1 MRWGLVLATVVW
13 AAFLLEPIS
22 DTGIGFPTGLLA
34 LIGTALLGGAWLGVL
49 VARRSA
55 GTSSRVWLAWLIIPL
70 AGAGV
75 LPIFLAT
82 QSAMN
87 PLFRLRFLLGRPALH
102 RVATA
107 PPDLPAAS
115 PPGWIGL
122 FRVQRIDRFGDAVHF
137 ITVSCG
143 VVDECGIAYVPG
155 PPAPKRSK
163 IKLQPL
169 GGGWYHLYSVF

>member
-1 MRWGLVLATVVW
+1 VLATVVW

-55 GTSSRVWLAWLIIPL
+55 RTSYRGWLAWLIIPL

-75 LPIFLAT
+75 LAIFLTT

-87 PLFRLRFLLGRPALH
+87 PLFRLRFLLSQPALH
-102 RVATA
+102 GVATA
-107 PPDLPAAS
+107 PADRPAAS
-115 PPGWIGL
+115 PPGRIGL

-155 PPAPKRSK
+155 PPPPRRNKT
-163 IKLQPL
+163 KLQPL
-169 GGGWYHLYSVF
+169 GEGWYHLYSVF